1 MKQRQ
6 NVIEKMKQDK
16 EMNVE
21 EDIARVLS
29 FN

>member
-1 MKQRQ
+1 MKQRR